1 MNIPMEEAGTAASRN
16 PIGVMTRAWTADEPF
31 DHRGEFW
38 SFNDMTVLP
47 KPVQEPHPPLW
58 VAAASPGSMDRIAQ
72 NGWNLLVGQGLTF
85 DQVGEQVAYF
95 KGAVG
100 EAGGDFD
107 PYRVKVARAMYTA
120 PTRKQARE
128 DAEEPFMWFKTTGD
142 EVGRAAGTSRR
153 TAARE
158 LPGLPPSFRCRDHL

>member
-1 MNIPMEEAGTAASRN
+1 M
-16 PIGVMTRAWTADEPF
+16 MTRAWTTDEPF
-31 DHRGEFW
+31 DHRGDFW
-38 SFNDMTVLP
+38 TFNDMTVLP

-100 EAGGDFD
+100 EAGGRPRPLPGQGGPGHVHSAD
-107 PYRVKVARAMYTA
+107 P
-120 PTRKQARE
+120 
-128 DAEEPFMWFKTTGD
+128 TTGAG
-142 EVGRAAGTSRR
+142 GR
-153 TAARE
+153 
-158 LPGLPPSFRCRDHL
+158 